1 MAGTFWRRFSKD
13 MGIDLGTVNTLIY
26 VKGKGIVSNEPSVVA
41 MNVRTD
47 QLLAVGKDARAMV
60 GKTPP
65 HIVAIKPLVHG
76 VISDFEVTEKM
87 LRYFIQRV
95 HGQEFP
101 SFARPRVVIGV
112 PLDITEVERKAVE
125 DAVKS
130 AGASAV
136 YLVEEAMAAA
146 LGARLPVQEP
156 VGNMIV
162 DIGGGTTEIA
172 VISLS
177 GVVTWRS
184 VPIAGVEMNRAI
196 VNYARDR
203 HNLLVGEGMAEEVK
217 IGLGSAVKL
226 SEPLEM
232 KMRGR
237 DLMNGLPRE
246 VTVSDEEIR
255 TALSRPI
262 RSILDHI
269 IAALEMTPPELVAD
283 IYDRGM
289 VLAGGGALLKGIDEA
304 IRVATEVPV
313 RIADDPLT
321 CVVRGTGAIIE
332 ELEDLSHI
340 FLPSTEGEFARM
352 KA

>member
-1 MAGTFWRRFSKD
+1 
-13 MGIDLGTVNTLIY
+13 
-26 VKGKGIVSNEPSVVA
+26 
-41 MNVRTD
+41 
-47 QLLAVGKDARAMV
+47 MV

-65 HIVAIKPLVHG
+65 HITAIRPLVRG

-87 LRYFIQRV
+87 LRYFIEQV
-95 HGQEFP
+95 HRDRIGA
-101 SFARPRVVIGV
+101 FARPRVVIGV
-112 PLDITEVERKAVE
+112 PLNITEVERKAVE

-130 AGASAV
+130 AGASQV

-146 LGARLPVQEP
+146 LGSRLPVQEP

-184 VPIAGVEMNRAI
+184 VPNAGVEMDRAI
-196 VNYARDR
+196 ITFARER
-203 HNLLVGEGMAEEVK
+203 HNLLIGDGVAEEVK
-217 IGLGSAVKL
+217 MGVGSAVKL

-237 DLMNGLPRE
+237 DLLTGLPRE
-246 VTVSDEEIR
+246 VTVSDDEIR
-255 TALSRPI
+255 AALSRPVRAI
-262 RSILDHI
+262 IDHI

-283 IYDRGM
+283 IYERGM
-289 VLAGGGALLKGIDEA
+289 VLAGGGSLLKGIDDA
-304 IRVATEVPV
+304 IRHATEIPV
-313 RIADDPLT
+313 RIADDPMT

-332 ELEDLSHI
+332 ELEELRHV
-340 FLPSTEGEFARM
+340 FLPSTDMDIAGIRA
-352 KA
+352 A